1 MDHNKAFE
9 FTEKLSIIIPAYNE
23 EEGIESTIRELL
35 DYEPLS
41 GAEIIVVNDGSKDN
55 QGFQGGKDCLHRGG
69 DGLYSRTG
77 CFLCALCRFPSGL
90 DCCLGRL
97 LCPLCSLYRSLSSD
111 FGGLYRFLLRFNC
124 PLSLFS

>member
-41 GAEIIVVNDGSKDN
+41 GAEIIVVNDGSKDRTAEICKEKGYEFFMETPTN
-55 QGFQGGKDCLHRGG
+55 QQFIILENSKMVNLKDKVAFSFWEKYDDTH
-69 DGLYSRTG
+69 TVV
-77 CFLCALCRFPSGL
+77 RFATSWATTEN
-90 DCCLGRL
+90 DIKL
-97 LCPLCSLYRSLSSD
+97 LSEIL
-111 FGGLYRFLLRFNC
+111 
-124 PLSLFS
+124 